1 MNRTIRRM
9 ILLAVI
15 TLLAAVFIFG
25 LGFLRQTFLSP
36 NWKIRRVP
44 PSEVINFV
52 LYTVDQDV
60 LNLTA
65 HLYELEPEAD
75 RTVRLQIKENG
86 RWREIAAT
94 EIVEPEYIAPFQI
107 RRWDDSRE
115 VPYRV
120 RHGEQAVYPGLIR
133 ANPVEKDQLVVAAF
147 TCNGNS
153 DRGPRPDVI
162 ANIKA
167 LDPDLLFFSGDQVYD
182 HQTHF
187 VSFHLFG
194 RQFGEITRDRP
205 TVVIPDDHDVGN
217 PNLWG
222 AGGRIGFGGYQDPGY
237 VNQVQNQQTS
247 HLPDPYDPTP
257 IQRGITTYYTSL
269 TWGRIGFAI
278 LEDRKWKSQIDL
290 LDRAALEEA
299 GVVFSRPDHVEKLP
313 DPDLLDHPEGT
324 LLGDRQLVFL
334 EDWAANWE
342 DQEMKA
348 VLHQAP
354 LAGTAHLHG
363 PSRVKL
369 AADLDANGWPQ
380 SGRDRALRAIRKG
393 FAVMINGDT
402 HLATFLHQGVDQ
414 HGDAGYSF
422 SVPAVVSIYR
432 RWWSP
437 DQAPPEKPTG
447 ELAYTGPTR
456 DPFGN
461 LVDMI
466 AYANPNPTRLAYDRW
481 KAQGAGFGV
490 IRFQKSDRTITLELW
505 PRGCLVTDPACSQYP
520 GWPVTINQ
528 LDNYGRTPEAY
539 LPNLRVSGRVDPVVQ
554 VRTEPDGEILYT
566 LRIKGT
572 QFQPWVFEEGT
583 YTIQVASGGD
593 VQLFRGIKAAD
604 AAEAGE
610 LTVEFPERENLP

>member
-1 MNRTIRRM
+1 MKRTYRIL

-15 TLLAAVFIFG
+15 TLLAAAFIYG
-25 LGFLRQTFLSP
+25 LGFLRQTLLEP
-36 NWKIRRVP
+36 NWKIRQVP

-52 LYTVDQDV
+52 LYTVDQKV

-65 HLYELEPEAD
+65 HLYQLEPEAD
-75 RTVRLQIKENG
+75 RTVRLEINEDG
-86 RWREIAAT
+86 RWREIAAV
-94 EIVEPEYIAPFQI
+94 EIKEPEFIAPFQI
-107 RRWDDSRE
+107 RDWDDSRE
-115 VPYRV
+115 YQYRI
-120 RHGEQAVYPGLIR
+120 RHGEHASYTGLIR
-133 ANPVEKDQLVVAAF
+133 ANPTEKEELVVAAF
-147 TCNGNS
+147 TCNGNT

-162 ANIKA
+162 ENIKT

-205 TVVIPDDHDVGN
+205 TIVIPDDHDVGN
-217 PNLWG
+217 ANLWG
-222 AGGRIGFGGYQDPGY
+222 GGGEIGFGGYKDPDY
-237 VNQVQNQQTS
+237 VNRVQNQQTS
-247 HLPDPYDPTP
+247 HLPDPSDPTP
-257 IQRGITTYYTSL
+257 VQRGITTYYTSL
-269 TWGRIGFAI
+269 TWGEVGFAI

-299 GVVFSRPDHVEKLP
+299 GVVFSRPDHVEQLP

-324 LLGDRQLVFL
+324 LLGDRQLEFL
-334 EDWAANWE
+334 ESWGADWE
-342 DQEMKA
+342 GQVMKA

-380 SGRDRALRAIRKG
+380 AARDQALRVIRKS

-402 HLATFLHQGVDQ
+402 HLSTVLHQGIDR

-422 SVPAVVSIYR
+422 SVPAIVSIYR

-437 DQAPPEKPTG
+437 DQTPAEKLSG
-447 ELAYTGPTR
+447 ELAYTGETL

-461 LVDMI
+461 LITMI
-466 AYANPNPTRLAYDRW
+466 AYANPNPTRLDHDRW
-481 KAQGAGFGV
+481 KAQGAGFGI
-490 IRFQKSDRTITLELW
+490 IRFQKPERTISMELW
-505 PRGCLVTDPACSQYP
+505 PRGCLVSSPSCEQYP
-520 GWPVTINQ
+520 GWPITINQ
-528 LDNYGRTPEAY
+528 LDNYGRAPTAY
-539 LPNLRVSGRVDPVVQ
+539 LPDLVFSDREDPVVQ
-554 VRTEPDGEILYT
+554 IRKEPQGEILYT
-566 LRIKGT
+566 LRINGS

-583 YTIQVASGGD
+583 YTIQITSGED
-593 VQLFRGIKAAD
+593 VLVYREVESSA
-604 AAEAGE
+604 AAEAGVM
-610 LTVEFPERENLP
+610 LVKFPDEEVQP